1 MHLTRLSDLPELS
14 LTVSGVHRASG
25 ASLREIP
32 GGIRGWLQLHIPPL
46 LLPCFPRSKV
56 APWALLPGWVLQAE
70 AGGEK
75 IWGRGSQR
83 RMFPVLGVFLNSSH
97 RCLEVGGCPC
107 RESCFAGAASACK
120 APLKVSHQILVDFPS
135 CTALL
140 GKVKTYRR
148 ESRTESNK
156 SRQLLGSLQPRNQL
170 FIADACWQREDPI
183 RQGNI
188 FHEPGFTEL
197 LLLLPL
203 VPGEIPG
210 FHELCKDPAAA
221 RAGQG
226 LPGQCWELEEPGSCP
241 VLPRGAGSA
250 WPCCCAGTGW
260 GSAGGASIT
269 EAALDVN
276 TAWDSV
282 K

>member
-14 LTVSGVHRASG
+14 LTVPGVHRASG

-75 IWGRGSQR
+75 IWVRGSQR
-83 RMFPVLGVFLNSSH
+83 RMFPVLGVFLNSCH

-156 SRQLLGSLQPRNQL
+156 SQQLLGSLQPRNQL

-188 FHEPGFTEL
+188 FHEPGFMEL

-203 VPGEIPG
+203 VPGE
-210 FHELCKDPAAA
+210 
-221 RAGQG
+221 
-226 LPGQCWELEEPGSCP
+226 
-241 VLPRGAGSA
+241 VPRVS
-250 WPCCCAGTGW
+250 
-260 GSAGGASIT
+260 
-269 EAALDVN
+269 
-276 TAWDSV
+276 
-282 K
+282 